1 MTLTKGGESFALSA
15 GYFKGKNLVGIWN
28 KGVYIPFSVDF
39 LTIKGYVIL
48 MEDVV
53 ENNTVPDDLA
63 KEVLNAVKANAQ
75 KFEAVKMSNPFDI
88 EVNYKES
95 EVAYV
100 NEAVEY
106 PFAFFAVEKSAVKDT
121 EKVVPKIKGL
131 DGVSLVESTSYRVG
145 EMTVNGVDYYVMY
158 NTSNITGE
166 ENIFYPRKETV

>member
-1 MTLTKGGESFALSA
+1 MTLAKGGESFALSA
-15 GYFKGKNLVGIWN
+15 GYFKGESLVGIWN
-28 KGVYIPFSVDF
+28 KGVYIPFSVGF

-53 ENNTVPDDLA
+53 ENSLTD
-63 KEVLNAVKANAQ
+63 EVILNAVKANAQ
-75 KFEAVKMSNPFDI
+75 NFEAVKMSSPFDI

-100 NEAVEY
+100 NENVEY

-121 EKVVPKIKGL
+121 EKVVPKVKSV
-131 DGVSLVESTSYRVG
+131 DGVSLVKSTSYRVG

>member
-15 GYFKGKNLVGIWN
+15 GYFKGENLVGIWN

-53 ENNTVPDDLA
+53 ENSLTD
-63 KEVLNAVKANAQ
+63 EVILNAVKANAQ
-75 KFEAVKMSNPFDI
+75 NFEAVKMSNPFDI

-100 NEAVEY
+100 NENVEY
-106 PFAFFAVEKSAVKDT
+106 PFAFFAVEKAAVKDT
-121 EKVVPKIKGL
+121 EKVVPKVKSV
-131 DGVSLVESTSYRVG
+131 DGVSLVKSTSYRVG

>member
-1 MTLTKGGESFALSA
+1 MTLAKSGESFALSA
-15 GYFKGKNLVGIWN
+15 GYFKGENLVGIWN
-28 KGVYIPFSVDF
+28 KGVYIPFSAGF

-53 ENNTVPDDLA
+53 ENSLTD
-63 KEVLNAVKANAQ
+63 EVILNAVKANAQ
-75 KFEAVKMSNPFDI
+75 NFEAVKMGSPFDI

-100 NEAVEY
+100 NENVEY
-106 PFAFFAVEKSAVKDT
+106 PFAFFAVEKAAVKDT
-121 EKVVPKIKGL
+121 EKVVPKVKSV

>member
-15 GYFKGKNLVGIWN
+15 GYFKGENLVGIWN

-53 ENNTVPDDLA
+53 ENSLTD
-63 KEVLNAVKANAQ
+63 EVILNAVKANAQ
-75 KFEAVKMSNPFDI
+75 NFEAVKMSSPFDI

-100 NEAVEY
+100 NENVEY
-106 PFAFFAVEKSAVKDT
+106 PFAFFAVEKTAVKDT
-121 EKVVPKIKGL
+121 EKVVPKVKSV
-131 DGVSLVESTSYRVG
+131 DGVSLVKSTSYRVG

>member
-1 MTLTKGGESFALSA
+1 MTLAKSGESFALSA
-15 GYFKGKNLVGIWN
+15 GYFKGENLVGIWN

-53 ENNTVPDDLA
+53 ENSLTD
-63 KEVLNAVKANAQ
+63 EVILNAVKANAQ
-75 KFEAVKMSNPFDI
+75 NFEAVKMSSPFDI

-100 NEAVEY
+100 NENVEY
-106 PFAFFAVEKSAVKDT
+106 PFAFFAVEKTAVKDT
-121 EKVVPKIKGL
+121 EKVVPKVKSV
-131 DGVSLVESTSYRVG
+131 DGVSLVKSTSYRVG

>member
-15 GYFKGKNLVGIWN
+15 GYFKGENLVGIWN

-53 ENNTVPDDLA
+53 ENSLTD
-63 KEVLNAVKANAQ
+63 EVLLNAVKANAQ

-100 NEAVEY
+100 NENVEY
-106 PFAFFAVEKSAVKDT
+106 PFAFFAVEKAAVKDT
-121 EKVVPKIKGL
+121 EKVVPKVKGL

>member
-15 GYFKGKNLVGIWN
+15 GYFKGENLVGIWN

-53 ENNTVPDDLA
+53 ENSLTD
-63 KEVLNAVKANAQ
+63 EVLLNAVKANAQ
-75 KFEAVKMSNPFDI
+75 NFEAVKMSNPFDI

-100 NEAVEY
+100 NENVEY
-106 PFAFFAVEKSAVKDT
+106 PFAFFAVEKTAVKDT
-121 EKVVPKIKGL
+121 EKVVPKVKSV
-131 DGVSLVESTSYRVG
+131 DGVSLVKSTSYRVG

>member
-15 GYFKGKNLVGIWN
+15 GYFKGENLVGIWN

-53 ENNTVPDDLA
+53 ENSLTD
-63 KEVLNAVKANAQ
+63 EVLLNAVKANAQ

-100 NEAVEY
+100 NENVEY
-106 PFAFFAVEKSAVKDT
+106 PFAFFAVEKTAVKDT
-121 EKVVPKIKGL
+121 EKVVPKVKGL

>member
-15 GYFKGKNLVGIWN
+15 GYFKGENLAGIWN

-53 ENNTVPDDLA
+53 ENSLTD
-63 KEVLNAVKANAQ
+63 EVILNAVKANAQ
-75 KFEAVKMSNPFDI
+75 NFEAVKMSSPFDI

-100 NEAVEY
+100 NENVEY

-121 EKVVPKIKGL
+121 EKVVPKVKSV
-131 DGVSLVESTSYRVG
+131 DGVSLVKSTSYRVG

>member
-1 MTLTKGGESFALSA
+1 MTLAKGGESFALSA
-15 GYFKGKNLVGIWN
+15 GYFKGENLVGIWN

-48 MEDVV
+48 TEDVV
-53 ENNTVPDDLA
+53 ENSLTD
-63 KEVLNAVKANAQ
+63 EVLLNAVKANAQ

-100 NEAVEY
+100 NENVEY
-106 PFAFFAVEKSAVKDT
+106 PFAFFAVEKTAVKDT
-121 EKVVPKIKGL
+121 EKVVPKVKGL

>member
-1 MTLTKGGESFALSA
+1 MTLAKGGESFALST
-15 GYFKGKNLVGIWN
+15 GYFKGENLVGIWN
-28 KGVYIPFSVDF
+28 KGVYIPFSAGF

-53 ENNTVPDDLA
+53 ENSLTD
-63 KEVLNAVKANAQ
+63 EVILNAVKANAQ
-75 KFEAVKMSNPFDI
+75 NFEAVKMSNPFDI

-100 NEAVEY
+100 NENVEY
-106 PFAFFAVEKSAVKDT
+106 PFAFFAVEKAAVKDT
-121 EKVVPKIKGL
+121 EKVVPKVKSV
-131 DGVSLVESTSYRVG
+131 DGVSLVKSTSYRVG

>member
-1 MTLTKGGESFALSA
+1 MNA
-15 GYFKGKNLVGIWN
+15 
-28 KGVYIPFSVDF
+28 
-39 LTIKGYVIL
+39 
-48 MEDVV
+48 
-53 ENNTVPDDLA
+53 A
-63 KEVLNAVKANAQ
+63 KTNAQ
-75 KFEAVKMSNPFDI
+75 NFEAVKMSSPFDI

-100 NEAVEY
+100 NEDVEY
-106 PFAFFAVEKSAVKDT
+106 PFAFFAVEKTAVKDT
-121 EKVVPKIKGL
+121 EKVVPKVKSV

>member
-1 MTLTKGGESFALSA
+1 MTLAKGGESFALSA
-15 GYFKGKNLVGIWN
+15 GYFKGVNLVGIWN
-28 KGVYIPFSVDF
+28 KGVYIPFSAGF

-48 MEDVV
+48 MQDVV
-53 ENNTVPDDLA
+53 ENSLTD
-63 KEVLNAVKANAQ
+63 EVILNAVKANAQ
-75 KFEAVKMSNPFDI
+75 NFEAVKMSSPFDI

-100 NEAVEY
+100 NEDVEY
-106 PFAFFAVEKSAVKDT
+106 PFAFFAVEKAAVKDT
-121 EKVVPKIKGL
+121 EKVVPKVKGL

>member
-1 MTLTKGGESFALSA
+1 MTLAKSGESFALSA
-15 GYFKGKNLVGIWN
+15 GYFKGVNLVGIWN
-28 KGVYIPFSVDF
+28 KGVYIPFSVGF

-48 MEDVV
+48 KEDVV
-53 ENNTVPDDLA
+53 ENSLTD
-63 KEVLNAVKANAQ
+63 EVILNAVKANAQ
-75 KFEAVKMSNPFDI
+75 NFEAVKMSSPFDI

-100 NEAVEY
+100 NENVEY

-121 EKVVPKIKGL
+121 EKVVPKVKSV
-131 DGVSLVESTSYRVG
+131 DGVSLVKSTSYRVG

>member
-1 MTLTKGGESFALSA
+1 MTLAKSGESFALSA
-15 GYFKGKNLVGIWN
+15 GYFKGENLVGIWN
-28 KGVYIPFSVDF
+28 KGVYIPFSAGF

-53 ENNTVPDDLA
+53 ENSLTD
-63 KEVLNAVKANAQ
+63 EVILNAVKANAQ
-75 KFEAVKMSNPFDI
+75 NFEAVKMGNPFDI

-100 NEAVEY
+100 NEKVEY
-106 PFAFFAVEKSAVKDT
+106 PFAFFAVEKAAVKDT
-121 EKVVPKIKGL
+121 EKVVPKVKSV

>member
-1 MTLTKGGESFALSA
+1 MTLAKGGESFALSA

-28 KGVYIPFSVDF
+28 KGVYIPFSIDF

-53 ENNTVPDDLA
+53 ENSLTD
-63 KEVLNAVKANAQ
+63 EVILNAVKANAQ
-75 KFEAVKMSNPFDI
+75 NFEAVKMSNPFDI

-100 NEAVEY
+100 NENVEY
-106 PFAFFAVEKSAVKDT
+106 PFAFFAVEKAAVKDT
-121 EKVVPKIKGL
+121 EKVVPKVKSV
-131 DGVSLVESTSYRVG
+131 DGVSLVKSTSYRVG
-145 EMTVNGVDYYVMY
+145 EMTINGVDYYVMY

>member
-1 MTLTKGGESFALSA
+1 MTLTKSGESFALSA
-15 GYFKGKNLVGIWN
+15 GYFKGENLVGIWN
-28 KGVYIPFSVDF
+28 KGVYIPFSAGF

-53 ENNTVPDDLA
+53 ENSLTD
-63 KEVLNAVKANAQ
+63 EVILNAVKANAQ
-75 KFEAVKMSNPFDI
+75 NFEAVKMSSPFDI

-100 NEAVEY
+100 NENVEY
-106 PFAFFAVEKSAVKDT
+106 PFAFFAVEKTAVKDT
-121 EKVVPKIKGL
+121 EKVVPKVKSV
-131 DGVSLVESTSYRVG
+131 DGVSLVKSTSYRVG

>member
-1 MTLTKGGESFALSA
+1 MTLAKGGESFALSA
-15 GYFKGKNLVGIWN
+15 GYFKGENLVGIWN

-39 LTIKGYVIL
+39 FTIKGYVIL

-53 ENNTVPDDLA
+53 ENSLTD
-63 KEVLNAVKANAQ
+63 EVLLNAVKANAQ
-75 KFEAVKMSNPFDI
+75 NFEAVKMSNPFDI

-100 NEAVEY
+100 NENVEY

-121 EKVVPKIKGL
+121 EKVVPKVKGL

-166 ENIFYPRKETV
+166 ENIFYPRKETI

>member
-1 MTLTKGGESFALSA
+1 MTLAKGGESFALSA
-15 GYFKGKNLVGIWN
+15 GYFKGENLVGIWN
-28 KGVYIPFSVDF
+28 KGVYIPFSTGF

-53 ENNTVPDDLA
+53 ENSLTD
-63 KEVLNAVKANAQ
+63 EVILNAVKANAQ
-75 KFEAVKMSNPFDI
+75 NFEAVKMSSPFDI

-100 NEAVEY
+100 NENVEY
-106 PFAFFAVEKSAVKDT
+106 PFAFFAVEKSAVKNT
-121 EKVVPKIKGL
+121 EKVVPKVKSV
-131 DGVSLVESTSYRVG
+131 DGVSLVKSTSYRVG

>member
-1 MTLTKGGESFALSA
+1 MTLAKGGESFALSA
-15 GYFKGKNLVGIWN
+15 GYFKGENLVGIWN
-28 KGVYIPFSVDF
+28 KGVYIPFSAGF

-53 ENNTVPDDLA
+53 ENSLTD
-63 KEVLNAVKANAQ
+63 EVILNAVKANAQ
-75 KFEAVKMSNPFDI
+75 NFEAVKMSSPFDI

-100 NEAVEY
+100 NENVEY

-121 EKVVPKIKGL
+121 EKVVPKVKGL

>member
-1 MTLTKGGESFALSA
+1 MTLAKGGESFALSA
-15 GYFKGKNLVGIWN
+15 GYFKGENLVGIWN

-53 ENNTVPDDLA
+53 ENSLTD
-63 KEVLNAVKANAQ
+63 EVILNAVKANAQ
-75 KFEAVKMSNPFDI
+75 SFEAVKMSNPFDI

-100 NEAVEY
+100 NENVEY
-106 PFAFFAVEKSAVKDT
+106 PFAFFAVEKTAVKDT
-121 EKVVPKIKGL
+121 EKVVPKVKGL

>member
-1 MTLTKGGESFALSA
+1 MTLAKSGESFALSA
-15 GYFKGKNLVGIWN
+15 GYFKGENLVGIWN
-28 KGVYIPFSVDF
+28 KGVYIPFSAGF

-53 ENNTVPDDLA
+53 ENSLTD
-63 KEVLNAVKANAQ
+63 EVILNAVKANAQ
-75 KFEAVKMSNPFDI
+75 NFEAVKMSNPFDI

-95 EVAYV
+95 EVTYV
-100 NEAVEY
+100 NENVEY

-121 EKVVPKIKGL
+121 EKVVPKVKGL

>member
-1 MTLTKGGESFALSA
+1 MTLAKDGESFALSA
-15 GYFKGKNLVGIWN
+15 GYFKGENLVGIWN

-53 ENNTVPDDLA
+53 ENSLTD
-63 KEVLNAVKANAQ
+63 EVLLNAVKANAQ

-100 NEAVEY
+100 NENVEY
-106 PFAFFAVEKSAVKDT
+106 PFAFFAVEKTAVKDT
-121 EKVVPKIKGL
+121 EKVVPKVKGL

>member
-1 MTLTKGGESFALSA
+1 MTLTKSGESFALSA
-15 GYFKGKNLVGIWN
+15 GYFKGENLVGIWN
-28 KGVYIPFSVDF
+28 KGVYIPFSAGF

-53 ENNTVPDDLA
+53 ENSLTD
-63 KEVLNAVKANAQ
+63 EVILNAVKANAQ

-100 NEAVEY
+100 NENVEY
-106 PFAFFAVEKSAVKDT
+106 PFAFFAVEKAAVKDT
-121 EKVVPKIKGL
+121 EKVVPKVKSV
-131 DGVSLVESTSYRVG
+131 DGVSLVKSTSYRVG

>member
-1 MTLTKGGESFALSA
+1 MTLAKGGESFALSA
-15 GYFKGKNLVGIWN
+15 GYFKGENLVGIWN
-28 KGVYIPFSVDF
+28 KGVYIPFSAGF

-48 MEDVV
+48 MQDVV
-53 ENNTVPDDLA
+53 ENSLTD
-63 KEVLNAVKANAQ
+63 EVILNAVKANAQ
-75 KFEAVKMSNPFDI
+75 NFEAVKMSNPFDI

-100 NEAVEY
+100 NENVEY
-106 PFAFFAVEKSAVKDT
+106 PFAFFAVEKTAVKNT
-121 EKVVPKIKGL
+121 EKVVPKVKGL

>member
-1 MTLTKGGESFALSA
+1 MTLAKGGESFALSA
-15 GYFKGKNLVGIWN
+15 GYFKGENLVGIWN
-28 KGVYIPFSVDF
+28 KGVYIPFSAGF

-53 ENNTVPDDLA
+53 ENSLTD
-63 KEVLNAVKANAQ
+63 EVILNAVKANAQ
-75 KFEAVKMSNPFDI
+75 NFEAVKMSSPFDI

-100 NEAVEY
+100 NENVEY

-121 EKVVPKIKGL
+121 EKVVPKVKSV
-131 DGVSLVESTSYRVG
+131 DGVSLVKSTSYRVG

-166 ENIFYPRKETV
+166 ENIFCPRKETV

>member
-1 MTLTKGGESFALSA
+1 MTLAKGGESFALSA
-15 GYFKGKNLVGIWN
+15 GYFKGENLVGIWN
-28 KGVYIPFSVDF
+28 KGVYIPFSAGF

-53 ENNTVPDDLA
+53 ENSLTD
-63 KEVLNAVKANAQ
+63 EVILNAVKANAQ
-75 KFEAVKMSNPFDI
+75 NFEAVKMSSPFDI

-100 NEAVEY
+100 NENVEY

-121 EKVVPKIKGL
+121 EKVVPKVKSV
-131 DGVSLVESTSYRVG
+131 DGVSLVKSTSYRVG
-145 EMTVNGVDYYVMY
+145 EMTVNDVDYYVMY

>member
-1 MTLTKGGESFALSA
+1 MTLAKGGESFALSA
-15 GYFKGKNLVGIWN
+15 GYFKGENLVGIWN

-53 ENNTVPDDLA
+53 ENSLTD
-63 KEVLNAVKANAQ
+63 EVLLNAVKANAQ
-75 KFEAVKMSNPFDI
+75 NFEAVKMSNPFDI

-100 NEAVEY
+100 NENVEY
-106 PFAFFAVEKSAVKDT
+106 PFAFFAVEKAAVKDT
-121 EKVVPKIKGL
+121 EKVVPKVKSV
-131 DGVSLVESTSYRVG
+131 DGVSLVKSTSYRVG

>member
-1 MTLTKGGESFALSA
+1 MTLAKGGESFALSA
-15 GYFKGKNLVGIWN
+15 GYFKGENLVGIWN
-28 KGVYIPFSVDF
+28 KGVYIPFSAGF

-53 ENNTVPDDLA
+53 ENSLTD
-63 KEVLNAVKANAQ
+63 EVILNAVKANAQ
-75 KFEAVKMSNPFDI
+75 NFEAVKMSNPFDI

-100 NEAVEY
+100 NENVEY
-106 PFAFFAVEKSAVKDT
+106 PFAFFAVEKAAVKDT
-121 EKVVPKIKGL
+121 EKVVPKVKGL

>member
-1 MTLTKGGESFALSA
+1 MTLAKGGESFALSA
-15 GYFKGKNLVGIWN
+15 GYFKGENLVGIWN

-53 ENNTVPDDLA
+53 ENSLTD
-63 KEVLNAVKANAQ
+63 EVILNAVKANVQ
-75 KFEAVKMSNPFDI
+75 NFEVVKMSNPFDI

-100 NEAVEY
+100 NENVEY

-121 EKVVPKIKGL
+121 EKVVPKVKGL

>member
-1 MTLTKGGESFALSA
+1 MTLAKGGESFALSA
-15 GYFKGKNLVGIWN
+15 GYFKGENLVGIWN

-53 ENNTVPDDLA
+53 ENSLTD
-63 KEVLNAVKANAQ
+63 EVILNAVKANAQ

-100 NEAVEY
+100 NENVEY
-106 PFAFFAVEKSAVKDT
+106 PFAFFAVEKTAVKDT
-121 EKVVPKIKGL
+121 EKVVPKVKGL

>member
-1 MTLTKGGESFALSA
+1 MTLAKGGESFALSA
-15 GYFKGKNLVGIWN
+15 GYFKGENLVGIWN
-28 KGVYIPFSVDF
+28 KGVYIPFSVGF

-53 ENNTVPDDLA
+53 ENSLTD
-63 KEVLNAVKANAQ
+63 EVILNAVKANAQ
-75 KFEAVKMSNPFDI
+75 NFEAVKMSSPFDI

-100 NEAVEY
+100 NEDVEY
-106 PFAFFAVEKSAVKDT
+106 PFAFFAVEKSAVKNT
-121 EKVVPKIKGL
+121 EKVVPKVKSV
-131 DGVSLVESTSYRVG
+131 DGVSLVKSTSYRVG

>member
-1 MTLTKGGESFALSA
+1 MTLAKGGESFALSA
-15 GYFKGKNLVGIWN
+15 GYFKGENLVGIWN
-28 KGVYIPFSVDF
+28 KGVYIPFSAGF

-53 ENNTVPDDLA
+53 ENSLTDEVILNT
-63 KEVLNAVKANAQ
+63 VKANAQ
-75 KFEAVKMSNPFDI
+75 NFEAVKMSSPFDI

-100 NEAVEY
+100 NENVEY
-106 PFAFFAVEKSAVKDT
+106 PFAFFAVEKTAVKNT
-121 EKVVPKIKGL
+121 EKVVPKVKSV
-131 DGVSLVESTSYRVG
+131 DGVSLVKSTSYRVG

-166 ENIFYPRKETV
+166 ENTFYPRKETV

>member
-15 GYFKGKNLVGIWN
+15 GYFKGENLVGIWN

-48 MEDVV
+48 TEDVV
-53 ENNTVPDDLA
+53 ENSLTD
-63 KEVLNAVKANAQ
+63 EVLLNAVKANAQ

-100 NEAVEY
+100 NENVEY
-106 PFAFFAVEKSAVKDT
+106 PFAFFAVEKTAVKDT
-121 EKVVPKIKGL
+121 EKVVPKVKGL

>member
-1 MTLTKGGESFALSA
+1 MTLAKGGESFALSA
-15 GYFKGKNLVGIWN
+15 GYFKGVNLVGIWN
-28 KGVYIPFSVDF
+28 KGVYIPFSAGF

-48 MEDVV
+48 MQDVV
-53 ENNTVPDDLA
+53 ENSLTD
-63 KEVLNAVKANAQ
+63 EVILNAVKANAQ
-75 KFEAVKMSNPFDI
+75 NFETVKMSSPFDI

-100 NEAVEY
+100 NET
-106 PFAFFAVEKSAVKDT
+106 VEKTAVKDT
-121 EKVVPKIKGL
+121 EKVVPKVKGL

>member
-1 MTLTKGGESFALSA
+1 MTLAKGGESFALSA
-15 GYFKGKNLVGIWN
+15 GYFKGENLVGIWN
-28 KGVYIPFSVDF
+28 KGVYIPFSAGF

-53 ENNTVPDDLA
+53 ENSLTD
-63 KEVLNAVKANAQ
+63 EVILNAVKANAQ
-75 KFEAVKMSNPFDI
+75 NFEAVKMSSPFDI

-100 NEAVEY
+100 NENVEY
-106 PFAFFAVEKSAVKDT
+106 PFAFFAVEKTAVKNT
-121 EKVVPKIKGL
+121 EKVVPKVKSV
-131 DGVSLVESTSYRVG
+131 DGVSLVKSTSYRVG

>member
-1 MTLTKGGESFALSA
+1 MTLAKSGESFALSA
-15 GYFKGKNLVGIWN
+15 GYFKGENLVGIWN
-28 KGVYIPFSVDF
+28 KGVYIPFSAGF

-53 ENNTVPDDLA
+53 ENSLTD
-63 KEVLNAVKANAQ
+63 EVILNAVKANAQ
-75 KFEAVKMSNPFDI
+75 NFEAVKMSSPFDI

-100 NEAVEY
+100 NENVEY
-106 PFAFFAVEKSAVKDT
+106 PFAFFAVEKTAVKDT
-121 EKVVPKIKGL
+121 EKVVPKVKSV
-131 DGVSLVESTSYRVG
+131 DGVSLVKSTSYRVG

>member
-1 MTLTKGGESFALSA
+1 MTLAKGGESFALSA
-15 GYFKGKNLVGIWN
+15 GYFKGENLVGIWN
-28 KGVYIPFSVDF
+28 KGVYIPFSVGF

-53 ENNTVPDDLA
+53 ENSLTD
-63 KEVLNAVKANAQ
+63 EVILNAVKANAQ
-75 KFEAVKMSNPFDI
+75 NFEAVKMSSPFDI

-100 NEAVEY
+100 NENVEY
-106 PFAFFAVEKSAVKDT
+106 PFAFFAVEKTAVKDT
-121 EKVVPKIKGL
+121 EKVVPKVKSV
-131 DGVSLVESTSYRVG
+131 DGVSLVKSTSYRVG

>member
-1 MTLTKGGESFALSA
+1 MTLAKGGESFALSA
-15 GYFKGKNLVGIWN
+15 GYFKGENLVGIWN
-28 KGVYIPFSVDF
+28 KGVYIPFSAGF

-48 MEDVV
+48 TEDVV
-53 ENNTVPDDLA
+53 ENSLTD
-63 KEVLNAVKANAQ
+63 EVILNAVKANAQ
-75 KFEAVKMSNPFDI
+75 NFEAVKMSSPFDI

-100 NEAVEY
+100 NENVEY
-106 PFAFFAVEKSAVKDT
+106 PFAFFAVEKTAVKNT
-121 EKVVPKIKGL
+121 EKVVPKVKSV
-131 DGVSLVESTSYRVG
+131 DGVSLVKSTSYRVG

>member
-1 MTLTKGGESFALSA
+1 MTLAKGGESFALSA
-15 GYFKGKNLVGIWN
+15 GYFKGENLVGIWN

-53 ENNTVPDDLA
+53 ENSLTD
-63 KEVLNAVKANAQ
+63 EVILNAVKANAQ
-75 KFEAVKMSNPFDI
+75 NFEAVKMSNPFDI

-100 NEAVEY
+100 NENVEY
-106 PFAFFAVEKSAVKDT
+106 PFAFFAVEKAAVKDT
-121 EKVVPKIKGL
+121 EKVVPKVKSV
-131 DGVSLVESTSYRVG
+131 DGVSLVKSTSYRVG